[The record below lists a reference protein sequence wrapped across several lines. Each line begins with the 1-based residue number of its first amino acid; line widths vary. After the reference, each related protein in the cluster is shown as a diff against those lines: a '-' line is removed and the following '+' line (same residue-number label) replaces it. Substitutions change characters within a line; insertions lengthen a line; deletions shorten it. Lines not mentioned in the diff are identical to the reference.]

1 MYNNVLFEVK
11 NLQAVSRFPAT
22 LTAREIGLTATA
34 LGCKRRNAT
43 RQACFSF
50 GLRCLRERIFYATD
64 IMERGGEE
72 VE

>member
-1 MYNNVLFEVK
+1 MYSNVLFEVK
-11 NLQAVSRFPAT
+11 NLQTVSRFPAT
-22 LTAREIGLTATA
+22 FREIGLTTTA

-50 GLRCLRERIFYATD
+50 GLPCLRERIPCATD